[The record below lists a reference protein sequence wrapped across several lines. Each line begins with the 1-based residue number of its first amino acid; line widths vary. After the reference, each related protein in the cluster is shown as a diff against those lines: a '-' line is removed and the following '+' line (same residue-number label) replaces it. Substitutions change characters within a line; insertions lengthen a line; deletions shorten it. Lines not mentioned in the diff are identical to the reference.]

1 MTSKVAHR
9 YMMSNN
15 YLQFILNQ
23 FDIISDMGYNEKC
36 NHRMIMIPNCNFES
50 LRTRVFILNWK

>member
-23 FDIISDMGYNEKC
+23 FDIISDMGY
-36 NHRMIMIPNCNFES
+36 RMIMIPNCNFES
-50 LRTRVFILNWK
+50 LRIRVLILNWK

>member
-1 MTSKVAHR
+1 
-9 YMMSNN
+9 MMSNN

-23 FDIISDMGYNEKC
+23 FDIISDMGYHIHKFNEKC